1 MRYGFHL
8 PTRGPT
14 ATRGG
19 ILALAREGE
28 RLGLRWW
35 RQCPQQ
41 IGKLGRGNGAAPR
54 APRRMRCRSR
64 QRAVQGSGLS
74 DGARLMADWRSA
86 YHAVEL
92 GNGSGTLLLPPRR
105 GDGASGGDGVP
116 SFSIE

>member
-35 RQCPQQ
+35 RND
-41 IGKLGRGNGAAPR
+41 LVAAF
-54 APRRMRCRSR
+54 
-64 QRAVQGSGLS
+64 
-74 DGARLMADWRSA
+74 
-86 YHAVEL
+86 Y
-92 GNGSGTLLLPPRR
+92 
-105 GDGASGGDGVP
+105 
-116 SFSIE
+116 